1 MLNAAAAMQTPI
13 GWADWLE
20 CKQGARTD
28 AEALLAI
35 EEIKRLMARRI
46 RAMDAKDWDVYD
58 TCHAPDATL
67 DSFGTLPREHRPP
80 GSVARGKAA
89 ILDMIRK
96 VVDGKIKL
104 ITVHHAHTP
113 EIALTGPNT
122 ASGVWAMEDML
133 WWCHGDREERLHG
146 WGHYHETYV
155 KSDGRL
161 PVLSGCVTIWRT
173 RPAPRPAEPPGCSPL

>member
-1 MLNAAAAMQTPI
+1 MLNAGAATQTPI
-13 GWADWLE
+13 GWADWLA

-67 DSFGTLPREHRPP
+67 DSFGTLPMEHRPP

-104 ITVHHAHTP
+104 TTVHHAHTP

-133 WWCHGDREERLHG
+133 WWRNGDREERLRG

-155 KSDGRL
+155 KSDGRWFIQSR
-161 PVLSGCVTIWRT
+161 VLT
-173 RPAPRPAEPPGCSPL
+173 RLRVESTPDFQSYLDA